1 MASQLTKPDKSTLS
15 KCGSPEPR
23 TRTDQARRNCLF
35 LTNRR
40 SVSLTSIPSG
50 THLGAIHLSNT
61 HIALEDHSAL
71 RDHVTLCPPPSPLF
85 PSPLPAGTTYCRFRR
100 DTGVG
105 AFPPPLR
112 CTSVD
117 LRLRPATASRRGGGW
132 GGSEFS
138 FFCGHVIAL
147 SHASTR

>member
-71 RDHVTLCPPPSPLF
+71 RDHVTLCPPPPPPF
-85 PSPLPAGTTYCRFRR
+85 PSPLPAGTTYCRFAGTQVLELSPPAAVYICGSEAQTRYSQPPWW
-100 DTGVG
+100 GVG
-105 AFPPPLR
+105 GLR
-112 CTSVD
+112 VFFFLWPRHS
-117 LRLRPATASRRGGGW
+117 LISR
-132 GGSEFS
+132 
-138 FFCGHVIAL
+138 
-147 SHASTR
+147 